1 MKRRG
6 YRYGVAWISLNDDP
20 LETDPEA
27 ISGLISVL
35 LLADLFSVEP
45 ERVAQDVIRFR
56 RKEEVNR
63 GPR

>member
-6 YRYGVAWISLNDDP
+6 YRYGVAWIALNDDP

>member
-1 MKRRG
+1 VKRRG
-6 YRYGVAWISLNDDP
+6 YRYGVAWIALNDDP